1 MAGAGWQASGVDY
14 QALFQALPGLYLIL
28 QPDLTIVAVTEAY
41 LSATMTRREQIL
53 GRNIFDVFPDN
64 PDTPDATGVS
74 NLRASL
80 LRALHDKV
88 PDAMAVQKY
97 DVRRPAE
104 EGGAFEERYWS
115 PVNSPV
121 LDSSGHV
128 TLLIHRVEDVTDY
141 MRSKSLERETAMQA
155 QALLEKTERMESEI
169 FRRAQALQ
177 DANKALREGEARLQQ
192 LNDTLEER
200 VAERTRQLEDEIEE
214 RERTETAL
222 REAQKLEAVGRLAGG
237 VAHDFNNLLTIVL
250 GSVDLVRD
258 QVPPPG
264 ARLVEAIEHAAIQ
277 GTRLTR
283 QLLTF
288 TRRQA
293 LRPEIIDL
301 ASRSEGMTE
310 FLARALGGN
319 IRIVVTF
326 PKDLWPVECDLGEL
340 ELALINLCVNARD
353 AMPSG
358 GLVRIDGR
366 NVTLRGGEYPGA
378 AFSGEFVA
386 LSVADN
392 GTGIEPDVLAHVFEP
407 FFTTKVVG
415 KGSGLGLS
423 QVHGFAQQAGG
434 LATIESEVGQGTTVT
449 LLLPRSY
456 AASAPRTGDDRQ
468 SLSRGIGLVL
478 LVEDND
484 GVAETAMRMLDLIGY
499 RSHWVQDAGTA
510 LALLLGGQRFDLVFS
525 DIVMPGSMTGLDLA
539 RRIRRYFPAQPV
551 LLATGYS
558 DAAAEVSAEGFS
570 ILAKPY
576 RANALA
582 DAIRTSLNIAN
593 RTRRNSA

>member
-1 MAGAGWQASGVDY
+1 MAGAESQPTGVDY
-14 QALFQALPGLYLIL
+14 KALFEALPGLYLIL
-28 QPDLTIVAVTEAY
+28 KPDLTIVAVTDAY
-41 LSATMTRREQIL
+41 LAATMTRRDDIL
-53 GRNIFDVFPDN
+53 GRGIFEVFPDN
-64 PDTPDATGVS
+64 PGEPDATGVS

-80 LRALHDKV
+80 LRALKTKA

-104 EGGAFEERYWS
+104 QGGEFEERYWS

-121 LDSSGHV
+121 LDAAGNV
-128 TLLIHRVEDVTDY
+128 TLLIHRVEDVTEY
-141 MRSKSLERETAMQA
+141 MRSRFLEREKDQQA
-155 QALLEKTERMESEI
+155 QQLLEKAGRMEAEI
-169 FRRAQALQ
+169 FQRAQALQ
-177 DANKALREGEARLQQ
+177 NANKALRESELRLQQ
-192 LNDTLEER
+192 LNDTLEQR
-200 VAERTRQLEDEIEE
+200 VTERTRQLENEVEE
-214 RERTETAL
+214 RERTQTAL
-222 REAQKLEAVGRLAGG
+222 REAQKLEAIGRLAGG

-250 GSVDLVRD
+250 GSVDLVRE
-258 QVPPPG
+258 QVSSSS
-264 ARLVEAIEHAAIQ
+264 AHLIEAIEHAAIQ
-277 GTRLTR
+277 GSRLTR

-293 LRPEIIDL
+293 LRPEIVDL

-310 FLARALGGN
+310 FLARSLGGN

-326 PKDLWPVECDLGEL
+326 PEDLWPIECDLGEL

-353 AMPSG
+353 AMPDG
-358 GLVRIDGR
+358 GLVRIDGC
-366 NVTLRGGEYPGA
+366 NVILRGGEYPGA
-378 AFSGEFVA
+378 AFAGDFVA
-386 LSVADN
+386 LSVADT

-407 FFTTKVVG
+407 FFTTKVIG

-456 AASAPRTGDDRQ
+456 AQAPTRLGEDRQ
-468 SLSRGIGLVL
+468 RPARGIGLVL

-539 RRIRRYFPAQPV
+539 RRIRRYFPAQPI

-582 DAIRTSLNIAN
+582 DAIRTSLSIAN
-593 RTRRNSA
+593 RARRDSA

>member
-1 MAGAGWQASGVDY
+1 MMAGANLQPPGVDF
-14 QALFQALPGLYLIL
+14 QTLFQALPGLCLIL
-28 QPDLTIVAVTEAY
+28 TPDLSIVAVTDTY
-41 LSATMTRREQIL
+41 LAATMTRREDLL
-53 GRNIFDVFPDN
+53 GRNIFDAFPDN
-64 PDTPDATGVS
+64 PATPDATGVG

-80 LRALHDKV
+80 QRVLLTKA
-88 PDAMAVQKY
+88 PDPMAVQRY
-97 DVRRPAE
+97 DMRRPASQ
-104 EGGAFEERYWS
+104 GGAFEERHWS
-115 PVNSPV
+115 PVNTPI
-121 LDSSGHV
+121 LDGKGHV
-128 TLLIHRVEDVTDY
+128 TLLIHQVEDVTGY
-141 MRSKSLERETAMQA
+141 MHST
-155 QALLEKTERMESEI
+155 
-169 FRRAQALQ
+169 
-177 DANKALREGEARLQQ
+177 ALRDSEARLQQ
-192 LNDTLEER
+192 LNDTLEQR
-200 VAERTRQLEDEIEE
+200 MAERTLQLEDEIEE
-214 RERTETAL
+214 RERTETAV

-237 VAHDFNNLLTIVL
+237 IAHDFNNLLTIVL
-250 GSVDLVRD
+250 GNVDLVRE
-258 QVPPPG
+258 QVALPG
-264 ARLVEAIEHAAIQ
+264 ARLIEAIEHAAVQ

-293 LRPEIIDL
+293 LRPEVIDL

-310 FLARALGGN
+310 FLARSLGGN
-319 IRIVVTF
+319 IRIEVTF
-326 PKDLWPVECDLGEL
+326 PRDLWPVECDLGEM

-353 AMPSG
+353 AMPEG

-378 AFSGEFVA
+378 IFAGDFVA

-407 FFTTKVVG
+407 FFTTKIIG

-423 QVHGFAQQAGG
+423 QVHGFAQQTGG
-434 LATIESEVGQGTTVT
+434 LATIESELDHGTTVT

-456 AASAPRTGDDRQ
+456 APAPPKSADDRQ
-468 SLSRGIGLVL
+468 SMTRGIGMVL

-551 LLATGYS
+551 LLTTGYS
-558 DAAAEVSAEGFS
+558 DAAAEVTAEGFS
-570 ILAKPY
+570 VLAKPY

-593 RTRRNSA
+593 RTRRNIA

>member
-1 MAGAGWQASGVDY
+1 MMAGANLPPSGVDF
-14 QALFQALPGLYLIL
+14 QTLFQALPGLYLIL
-28 QPDLTIVAVTEAY
+28 KPDLSIVAATDAY
-41 LSATMTRREQIL
+41 LAATMTRRDEVL
-53 GRNIFDVFPDN
+53 GRDIFEVFPAN
-64 PDTPDATGVS
+64 PATPDATGTD

-80 LRALHDKV
+80 LRALQRKA
-88 PDAMAVQKY
+88 PDSIAVQRY
-97 DVRRPAE
+97 DVRRPA
-104 EGGAFEERYWS
+104 GRGKGFEKRYWS
-115 PVNSPV
+115 AVNSPV
-121 LDSSGHV
+121 LDSNGDV
-128 TLLIHRVEDVTDY
+128 ALLIHQVEDVTGY
-141 MRSKSLERETAMQA
+141 MHGKALEREKEQR
-155 QALLEKTERMESEI
+155 LLEKAEHMEAEI
-169 FRRAQALQ
+169 FQRAQALQ
-177 DANKALREGEARLQQ
+177 DTNEALRDSEARLQQ
-192 LNDTLEER
+192 LNDTLEQR
-200 VAERTRQLEDEIEE
+200 VAERTQQLEEEIEE

-237 VAHDFNNLLTIVL
+237 IAHDFNNLLTIVL
-250 GSVDLVRD
+250 GNVDLVRE
-258 QVPPPG
+258 QVAPPG
-264 ARLVEAIEHAAIQ
+264 GRLIEAIEHAALQ

-310 FLARALGGN
+310 FLARSLGGN
-319 IRIVVTF
+319 IRIEVTF
-326 PKDLWPVECDLGEL
+326 PRDLWPVECDLGEM

-353 AMPSG
+353 AMPDG
-358 GLVRIDGR
+358 GLVRIDAR

-378 AFSGEFVA
+378 VFAGDFVA

-407 FFTTKVVG
+407 FFTTKVIG

-434 LATIESEVGQGTTVT
+434 LATIESELDRGTTVT

-456 AASAPRTGDDRQ
+456 VPAPPRSADDRQ
-468 SLSRGIGLVL
+468 GMTRGIGMVL

-525 DIVMPGSMTGLDLA
+525 DIVMPGSLTGLDLA

-558 DAAAEVSAEGFS
+558 DAAAEVAAEGFS

-593 RTRRNSA
+593 RARRNIA

>member
-1 MAGAGWQASGVDY
+1 MAGAGLQASGVDY

-28 QPDLTIVAVTEAY
+28 QPDLTIVAVTDAY
-41 LSATMTRREQIL
+41 LSATMTRREEIL

-80 LRALHDKV
+80 LRALHDKA

-121 LDSSGHV
+121 LDSSGNV

-141 MRSKSLERETAMQA
+141 MRSKSLEREKELQA
-155 QALLEKTERMESEI
+155 RALLEKTERMESEI

-258 QVPPPG
+258 HVPPSG

-310 FLARALGGN
+310 FLARSLGGN

-326 PKDLWPVECDLGEL
+326 PKDLWLVECDLGEL

-366 NVTLRGGEYPGA
+366 NVTLRGEKYPGA
-378 AFSGEFVA
+378 AFSGDFVA
-386 LSVADN
+386 LSVADT

-434 LATIESEVGQGTTVT
+434 LATIESEVDQGTTVT

-456 AASAPRTGDDRQ
+456 AASAPKTGDDRQ